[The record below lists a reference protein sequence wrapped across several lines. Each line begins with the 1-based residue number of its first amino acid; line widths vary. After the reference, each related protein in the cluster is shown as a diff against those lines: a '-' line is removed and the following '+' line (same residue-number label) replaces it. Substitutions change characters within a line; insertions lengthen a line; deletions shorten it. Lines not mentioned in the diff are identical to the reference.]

1 MGIRIYFLLFGL
13 KFQRIDMEESNPIV
27 VAPPDKERIR
37 KIWRTALVLG
47 IITTIEFIIAF
58 TMGSSALRTSIFV
71 GLTLVKAFYIVS
83 EFMHLKYEVKVL
95 IWSILVPTLFVVWL
109 LLALLIEGEAINMVR

>member
-1 MGIRIYFLLFGL
+1 MAL
-13 KFQRIDMEESNPIV
+13 EETNPIV
-27 VAPPDKERIR
+27 VAPPDKDRIR

-47 IITTIEFIIAF
+47 VITTIEFVIAF
-58 TMGSSALRTSIFV
+58 TMESSALRTSLFV

-95 IWSILVPTLFVVWL
+95 IWSILVPTLFIIWL
-109 LLALLIEGEAINMVR
+109 LLALLIEGEALFMVRY

>member
-1 MGIRIYFLLFGL
+1 MAS
-13 KFQRIDMEESNPIV
+13 EETNPIV

-37 KIWRTALVLG
+37 KIWQTALVLG
-47 IITTIEFIIAF
+47 VITTIEFVIAF
-58 TMGSSALRTSIFV
+58 TMVSSVLRTSIFV

-95 IWSILVPTLFVVWL
+95 IWSILLPTMFVVWL
-109 LLALLIEGEAINMVR
+109 LITLLIEGEAIFMVRF